1 MKKPIVCQIKKKKY
15 YMYKITWIDITGEEF
30 KKYTYK
36 WLERVDQYY
45 CNIGNVTGKSEKSE

>member
-1 MKKPIVCQIKKKKY
+1 
-15 YMYKITWIDITGEEF
+15 MYKITWIDITGEEF